1 MIVLRELCKNVAT
14 YAPTNLMETWCNYG
28 VIRGSPVLGQPPEAM
43 AGVVKTAYFDRIAD
57 SIGRDASLAY
67 LEFGVWEG
75 HSLRHWTKA
84 NTSPQSRFIGFDS
97 FVGLPQQ
104 WRRRPAGYFSVQG
117 QTPDIDD
124 PRVSYQVG
132 WFNKTLCPWLEGE
145 GRKVLDG
152 RTPVVHLDGDLFH
165 SGLFVLGRLHS
176 VLDRY
181 HLLIDNYSGGEAR
194 SLHDYLTA
202 YGASF
207 EPRLARKRK
216 RVSRVLGQVYGV
228 VDTGRKRP
236 EEPVGRIVAQV
247 EAEVEAKAGSEAAGL
262 TA

>member
-1 MIVLRELCKNVAT
+1 MIVLRELCKNLAT

-28 VIRGSPVLGQPPEAM
+28 VIRRSPLLKPPPEAM
-43 AGVVKTAYFDRIAD
+43 SGVVKTAYFDRIAD
-57 SIGRDASLAY
+57 MIGRDASLAY
-67 LEFGVWEG
+67 MEFGVWEG
-75 HSLRHWTKA
+75 HSLRHWVSL
-84 NTSPQSRFIGFDS
+84 NWNPESRFFGFDS

-104 WRRRPAGYFSVQG
+104 WRRRPAGYFSVEG

-124 PRVSYQVG
+124 PRVGYQIG
-132 WFNKTLCPWLEGE
+132 WFNETLCPWLAGE
-145 GRKVLDG
+145 GQEVLRG

-165 SGLFVLGRLHS
+165 SGLYVLTRLHT

-216 RVSRVLGQVYGV
+216 GVSRVLGQVYGI
-228 VDTGRKRP
+228 VDTGRKTHERAN
-236 EEPVGRIVAQV
+236 GQV
-247 EAEVEAKAGSEAAGL
+247 EAKPEAQPETVGQ